1 MLFNIFLS
9 QNSNLLIFCTHPMK
23 LPMKTHPLAI
33 LAVAL
38 ATLLTATGQFLFKLG
53 TANLVFG
60 PELLQNWYLIGGFAI
75 YGISAA
81 ILVVS
86 LKYGELSVLYPL
98 IALSF
103 VWVNIISFE
112 FLDEPLNTFK
122 WAGVSLIIIGVSCI
136 GFGSK
141 NAEAT
146 EVQS

>member
-1 MLFNIFLS
+1 MEVS
-9 QNSNLLIFCTHPMK
+9 
-23 LPMKTHPLAI
+23 MKTHPLAI
-33 LAVAL
+33 VAVAF

-53 TANLVFG
+53 TANLVLGFD
-60 PELLQNWYLIGGFAI
+60 LLQNWYLIGGFAI

-86 LKYGELSVLYPL
+86 LKYGELSVLYPI

-112 FLDEPLNTFK
+112 FLGESLNSFK

-141 NAEAT
+141 DADTT